1 MSTRCVACYLDVW
14 RFLLLALTS
23 CAKRGGQGADVS
35 VSGDIAVYL
44 GEKKIGQN
52 AFGEGREWLYIQ
64 SKQKKGWI

>member
-1 MSTRCVACYLDVW
+1 M
-14 RFLLLALTS
+14 LALTS
-23 CAKRGGQGADVS
+23 CANRGGKGADVS

>member
-1 MSTRCVACYLDVW
+1 M
-14 RFLLLALTS
+14 LAPTS
-23 CAKRGGQGADVS
+23 CANRGGQGADVS

-52 AFGEGREWLYIQ
+52 AFGEGWEWLYIQ